1 MYVYMLRRERD
12 SMCVTPMKQI
22 KENFKTLRKKIKEHI
37 RRGKRSPMFINR

>member
-1 MYVYMLRRERD
+1 MYVYMLQRESD